1 MGKKHLTMRMVEM
14 DDDYQQLQQTEVTV
28 QFSDEAAWHEMLPFF
43 LHFLEGAGYLGVVNK
58 MTDLIEGDVYDSDTF
73 IKPFAWEPEN
83 E

>member
-1 MGKKHLTMRMVEM
+1 
-14 DDDYQQLQQTEVTV
+14 
-28 QFSDEAAWHEMLPFF
+28 MLPFF

-58 MTDLIEGDVYDSDTF
+58 MTDLLGGEVYDSDTF

>member
-1 MGKKHLTMRMVEM
+1 MGQKILTMRMQEV
-14 DDDYQQLQQTEVTV
+14 DDNFDTRQETEVTAH
-28 QFSDEAAWHEMLPFF
+28 FSDEAAWHEMLPFF
-43 LHFLEGAGYLGVVNK
+43 LHFLEGAGYIGVINK